1 LRQSEVVFQ
10 HTKNL
15 PLLFNKAKKQFENH
29 RISAVAVSKKPRPK
43 EDSYMPV
50 FVPGTS
56 LAESIAAIL
65 GIPVFY
71 TTHQEGHIA
80 SGLFSSD
87 SKPKSNKFL
96 AVHLSGGTSEILS
109 VKIEPPG
116 YAVEKIGGTLDL
128 HAGQLID
135 RIGVQ
140 MGLPFPAGSFFEA
153 LANKS
158 KATFD
163 RIPSS
168 VSGLDFHLSGAEA
181 EAKRRLIRNLPE
193 EDIARAIEHVI
204 ASSLNKAIIN
214 AVESGMPKEVLIVGG
229 VAQNQ
234 YIQKIL
240 KKHLQDSKIGASLY
254 FAAKEY
260 SGDNAFGVANIALNN
275 VMFKPKDNI

>member
-1 LRQSEVVFQ
+1 MAEETFLGIDTSNYMTSICLIDNNRNVLFEAKKLLEVNQGKRGLRQSEVVFQ

-204 ASSLNKAIIN
+204 ASSLHRIK
-214 AVESGMPKEVLIVGG
+214 M
-229 VAQNQ
+229 NQ
-234 YIQKIL
+234 FTFRSCKYRVF
-240 KKHLQDSKIGASLY
+240 S
-254 FAAKEY
+254 
-260 SGDNAFGVANIALNN
+260 
-275 VMFKPKDNI
+275 